1 MYKSRAKWE
10 YSKALS
16 ENTLKIFYHREP
28 SDNLVNLQS
37 LAHCFGI
44 SSELIDVKACST
56 LAGAMEEFISSGYTR
71 AALDLA
77 SLKDLGSRL
86 ELEKVAKLIGN
97 RDIVLLLL
105 ATGVDGASNGML
117 RALTEGAVWGVEPVG
132 GARNVNFRRE
142 ARTWNRE
149 LFAQSYPRSKS
160 AGLTLS
166 TSPRTCANPIME
178 LDGAASFVHVS
189 LEKARLFVWSTL
201 EIMDVFRPLR
211 AELEFECATDEYI
224 PAIIFLRSAFGDRC
238 WHNPSVG
245 AGFVIDDPLLKRNY
259 GFIKFP
265 DLLSSART
273 HGFCVTLA
281 FIPWNSW
288 RSRAKQVRLFLDH
301 RDCFNICAHGCDHTN
316 NEYGSEDYDVLL
328 AKNVIA
334 AERMEKHRRRT
345 GLSCEALMVSPQER
359 YSLHAMQALADS
371 GQFLALVNTS
381 CVPRNLASPQVCAAD
396 LLLPAQDSFFGFPV
410 FKRHYW
416 KDMSPFAMALF
427 LGKPAILVEHH
438 EFFRDGCSGIE
449 AFASQL
455 AEISP
460 DVEWKPISEIAW
472 TTHLRR
478 RVSEKECGAHFFT
491 NKFQFR
497 HAGGE
502 PVTYRL
508 SKRLP
513 VTTGIQRVLVNGEQ
527 TSFSREED
535 TLALEVHADRPQT
548 FDVLIETRLVKPTR
562 AYSPGFK
569 YQIAVALRRGLSEF
583 RDAVLSRNSFAL
595 KAGDF
600 LKLYLIRE
608 FKSGNAAVVSRHNHN
623 GEQLASRSIA
633 EKWGHVALLTGGIDK
648 PYVSGLATALTSNRV
663 CLDVV
668 GGDDVDGPEMHTTTK
683 LSFVNLRGSKAP
695 ASLAS
700 KVSRVLIYYARLVQY
715 AAIAEPKIFHIL
727 WNNKFQ
733 LFDRT
738 LLMLYYKLLG
748 KKIVFTAHNVNAGKR
763 DANDSVLNRLTLRTQ
778 YRLADHIFVHTDKMK
793 SELIQE
799 FGVRERA
806 VSVIPFGINNSV
818 PNTRLTA
825 SEAKQRLGIR
835 DDHRTIL
842 FFGAIRPYKGLEYLV
857 DGFLRLAASH
867 PEYRLIIAGE
877 PRKESEKYWQE
888 ILRKIDRDAGQGQV
902 IKKIGYI
909 PDEETELYFKAADV
923 LALPYTHVFQSGVL
937 FLAYNFGLPV
947 VATDVGSI
955 REEVIEGKTGF
966 LCKPCDPIDLA
977 RAVGN
982 YFESD
987 LFKGLES
994 RRWEIRDYAS
1004 ARHSWDTVAEMTRNV
1019 YAELGA
1025 GDKS

>member
-1 MYKSRAKWE
+1 MGIFQDMNRN
-10 YSKALS
+10 L
-16 ENTLKIFYHREP
+16 LKIFYYKEP
-28 SDNLVNLQS
+28 SENLVNLQS
-37 LAHCFGI
+37 LAQCFGI
-44 SSELIDVKACST
+44 SSELIDVRSCGT
-56 LAGAMEEFISSGYTR
+56 LVSAMEEFLSSGYTR
-71 AALDLA
+71 AVLDLA
-77 SLKDLGSRL
+77 SLKDFSNPL
-86 ELEKVAKLIGN
+86 ELEKAAKLISN

-105 ATGVDGASNGML
+105 AAHADGASNQML
-117 RALTEGAVWGVEPVG
+117 RALTQGAIWGVEPVG
-132 GARNVNFRRE
+132 AVKNVNFPRE

-149 LFAQSYPRSKS
+149 LFAQSYPRNRS
-160 AGLTLS
+160 AALTLL
-166 TSPRTCANPIME
+166 TSSRICADPIMK

-189 LEKARLFVWSTL
+189 FEKARLFVWSTL

-211 AELEFECATDEYI
+211 AELEFEHATDEYI
-224 PAIIFLRSAFGDRC
+224 PAIIFLRSAFGDCC
-238 WHNPSVG
+238 WHNPYVG
-245 AGFVIDDPLLKRNY
+245 AGIVIDDPLLKRNY

-265 DLLSSART
+265 DLLSSARR

-334 AERMEKHRRRT
+334 AERMERHRRRT
-345 GLSCEALMVSPQER
+345 GLSCEELMVCPQEQ
-359 YSLHAMQALADS
+359 YSLHAMRAFADS

-381 CVPRNLASPQVCAAD
+381 CVPRNLTSPQVCAAD

-416 KDMSPFAMALF
+416 KDMSPFAMGLF

-455 AEISP
+455 AEMSP
-460 DVEWKPISEIAW
+460 DVEWKSLSDIAS

-478 RVSEKECGAHFFT
+478 RVSEKECGVRFFT
-491 NKFQFR
+491 NRFKLR
-497 HAGGE
+497 HAGRE

-513 VTTGIQRVLVNGEQ
+513 VTTAIQRVVVNGKE
-527 TSFSREED
+527 TSFSREVD
-535 TLALEVHADRPQT
+535 TLALEVYADQPQT
-548 FDVLIETRLVKPTR
+548 FDVQIETRLVKPTT

-569 YQIAVALRRGLSEF
+569 YQIGVALRRGLSEF
-583 RDAVLSRNSFAL
+583 RDNALSRNSFAL
-595 KAGDF
+595 KAGTY
-600 LKLYLIRE
+600 LKLHLIRRA
-608 FKSGNAAVVSRHNHN
+608 KRGDVAVVSRHDHN
-623 GEQLASRSIA
+623 GGQQAGRSVA
-633 EKWGHVALLTGGIDK
+633 ENSGHVALLTGGFDK
-648 PYVSGLATALTSNRV
+648 PYVSGLAMALATNRV

-668 GGDDVDGPEMHTTTK
+668 GGDDVDSPEMHATPK
-683 LSFVNLRGSKAP
+683 LNFLNLRGSKAQ

-700 KVSRVLIYYARLVQY
+700 KVLRVLVYYARLIRY
-715 AAIAEPKIFHIL
+715 AAVAEPKIFHIL
-727 WNNKFQ
+727 WNNKFDV
-733 LFDRT
+733 FDRT

-763 DANDSVLNRLTLRTQ
+763 DSNDSLLNRLTLRTQ
-778 YRLADHIFVHTDKMK
+778 YMLADHIFVHTEKMK
-793 SELIQE
+793 RELIQE
-799 FGVRERA
+799 FAIQEGA

-818 PNTRLTA
+818 PNTGLTA
-825 SEAKQRLGIR
+825 SEAKQRLGMR
-835 DDHRTIL
+835 DDEKTIL

-857 DGFLRLAASH
+857 EGFLQLAARY

-877 PRKESEKYWQE
+877 PRDGSETYWNE
-888 ILRKIDRDAGQGQV
+888 ILRRIDGDVNRGRV
-902 IKKIGYI
+902 IQKLQYI

-923 LALPYTHVFQSGVL
+923 LALPYKDIFQSGVL

-947 VATDVGSI
+947 VATDVGSVM
-955 REEVIEGKTGF
+955 EEVIEGKTGF
-966 LCKPCDPIDLA
+966 LCKPCDPADLA
-977 RAVGN
+977 RAIEK

-987 LFKGLES
+987 LFKALD
-994 RRWEIRDYAS
+994 RRRREIRDWAN
-1004 ARHSWDTVAEMTRNV
+1004 ARNSWTVVGESTCKV
-1019 YAELGA
+1019 YSELL
-1025 GDKS
+1025 SQ